1 VGWRL
6 VRERVSPGVSY
17 HSLTVAA
24 QKHMTARFFAEVG
37 TKSVTAAKIV
47 EMKPSPTVR
56 LLLGLLVT
64 LLAVATFSWY
74 VLAQLHGLKE
84 LQADTIDRNRR
95 DSLQLLRVQNTLS
108 SLGMAVHDMVL
119 GEEPYGVLAY
129 KNQFER
135 IRTDLDDA
143 IQREAQLSPETR
155 RPEQQE
161 MLQASIRQFWH
172 TSDQVFQLAAR
183 AQERAALQLAG
194 SQLLA
199 QQASLAALTSRL
211 LTRNNEAEEQAA
223 TKVAAIY
230 TGVERN
236 VYAFLF
242 AMLATIVVTS
252 LYLIYSNRLLFER
265 IETMSRQR
273 RVLAA
278 RLIAV
283 QEEVLKSISREL
295 HDEFGQILTAVGAM
309 LARAERKG
317 LPPDSP
323 FRTELS
329 EVRQITQETLE
340 KMRSLSQM
348 LHPAVLDD
356 YGLVKALEWSVGLF
370 QKQTG
375 IQTQVEVVGEPVR
388 ITGQSAIHCFRIVQE
403 ALNNAAKHAKTK
415 TAEVTM
421 TFGADTLTIR
431 VRDHGIGIVQEQKH
445 KKPGLGL
452 IAMQERAELLG
463 GTLKVRP
470 ATDGGTTVT
479 LMIPLLQPDTSGD
492 TELTPQEA
500 ASPHA

>member
-1 VGWRL
+1 
-6 VRERVSPGVSY
+6 
-17 HSLTVAA
+17 
-24 QKHMTARFFAEVG
+24 
-37 TKSVTAAKIV
+37 
-47 EMKPSPTVR
+47 MKLSPTVR

-64 LLAVATFSWY
+64 LFAVTTFSWY
-74 VLAQLHGLKE
+74 VLAQLKGLKE
-84 LQADTIDRNRR
+84 LQTDTIDRNRR
-95 DSLQLLRVQNTLS
+95 DSLQLLRVQNTLG
-108 SLGMAVHDMVL
+108 SLGMSVHDMVL

-135 IRTDLDDA
+135 IRTDLEDA
-143 IQREAQLSPETR
+143 IQREAKLSPETR
-155 RPEQQE
+155 LPEQQE
-161 MLQASIRQFWH
+161 RLQASIRQFWH
-172 TSDQVFQLAAR
+172 TADQVFDLA
-183 AQERAALQLAG
+183 ERSEEKAALELAG

-199 QQASLAALTSRL
+199 QQASLAALTSRF

-223 TKVAAIY
+223 AKVAAIY
-230 TGVERN
+230 SGVENN
-236 VYAFLF
+236 VWAFLI
-242 AMLATIVVTS
+242 AMLTTIVVTS
-252 LYLIYSNRLLFER
+252 LYVIYSNRRLFAK
-265 IETMSRQR
+265 IEAMSGQR

-283 QEEVLKSISREL
+283 QEEVLKSVSREL

-356 YGLVKALEWSVGLF
+356 YGLVKALEWYVGLF

-375 IQTQVEVVGEPVR
+375 IQADVKVSGAPLR
-388 ITGQSAIHCFRIVQE
+388 ITGQPAIHCFRIVQE

-415 TAEVTM
+415 TAEVTL
-421 TFGADTLTIR
+421 TFSNRTALTIT
-431 VRDHGIGIVQEQKH
+431 VRDHGIGIVQEPKA
-445 KKPGLGL
+445 KKKLGLGL

-470 ATDGGTTVT
+470 APDVGTLVT
-479 LMIPLLQPDTSGD
+479 LTIPLIPPETSGD

>member
-1 VGWRL
+1 
-6 VRERVSPGVSY
+6 
-17 HSLTVAA
+17 
-24 QKHMTARFFAEVG
+24 
-37 TKSVTAAKIV
+37 
-47 EMKPSPTVR
+47 
-56 LLLGLLVT
+56 
-64 LLAVATFSWY
+64 
-74 VLAQLHGLKE
+74 
-84 LQADTIDRNRR
+84 
-95 DSLQLLRVQNTLS
+95 
-108 SLGMAVHDMVL
+108 MVL

-143 IQREAQLSPETR
+143 IQREAKLSPETR
-155 RPEQQE
+155 LPEQQQR
-161 MLQASIRQFWH
+161 LQTSIKQFWQ
-172 TSDQVFQLAAR
+172 TADQVFELAASS
-183 AQERAALQLAG
+183 QERAALELAG
-194 SQLLA
+194 TQLLA

-211 LTRNNEAEEQAA
+211 LTKNNEAEELAA
-223 TKVAAIY
+223 AKVAEIY
-230 TGVERN
+230 SGVERN
-236 VYAFLF
+236 VYAFLT
-242 AMLATIVVTS
+242 AMLVTIVVTS
-252 LYLIYSNRLLFER
+252 LYVIYSNRRLFEK

-283 QEEVLKSISREL
+283 QEEVLKSVSREL

-329 EVRQITQETLE
+329 EVREITQATLE

-356 YGLVKALEWSVGLF
+356 YGLVKALEWYVGLF

-375 IQTQVEVVGEPVR
+375 IQAQVEVVGEPVR
-388 ITGQSAIHCFRIVQE
+388 ITGQPAIHCFRIVQE

-415 TAEVTM
+415 TAEVTA
-421 TFGADTLTIR
+421 TFDAETLTLK
-431 VRDHGIGIVQEQKH
+431 VRDHGIGIVPDQKH

-452 IAMQERAELLG
+452 IAMQERAELMG

-470 ATDGGTTVT
+470 APDGGTAVT
-479 LMIPLLQPDTSGD
+479 LTIPLSQPDTSGD

-500 ASPHA
+500 ASPHT

>member
-1 VGWRL
+1 
-6 VRERVSPGVSY
+6 
-17 HSLTVAA
+17 
-24 QKHMTARFFAEVG
+24 
-37 TKSVTAAKIV
+37 
-47 EMKPSPTVR
+47 MKPSPTVR

-64 LLAVATFSWY
+64 LLAVAVFSWY
-74 VLAQLHGLKE
+74 VLVQLKGLKQ
-84 LQADTIDRNRR
+84 LQSDTIDRNRR
-95 DSLQLLRVQNTLS
+95 DSLQLLRVQNALS
-108 SLGMAVHDMVL
+108 SLGLAVHDMVL

-143 IQREAQLSPETR
+143 IQREARLSPETR
-155 RPEQQE
+155 LPGQQE
-161 MLQASIRQFWH
+161 RLQTSIKQFWQ
-172 TSDQVFQLAAR
+172 TSGQVFQLASSS
-183 AQERAALQLAG
+183 QEKAALQLAG
-194 SQLLA
+194 TQLLA

-211 LTRNNEAEEQAA
+211 LTKNNEAEEQAA
-223 TKVAAIY
+223 AKVAAIY
-230 TGVERN
+230 AGVERN
-236 VYAFLF
+236 VYAFLV
-242 AMLATIVVTS
+242 AMLLTIAGTS
-252 LYLIYSNRLLFER
+252 LYVIYSNRRLFEK

-283 QEEVLKSISREL
+283 QEEVLKSVSREL

-329 EVRQITQETLE
+329 EVREITQDTLE

-356 YGLVKALEWSVGLF
+356 YGLVKALEWYVGLF

-375 IQTQVEVVGEPVR
+375 IQAQVEVVGEPVR
-388 ITGQSAIHCFRIVQE
+388 ITGQPAIHCFRIAQE
-403 ALNNAAKHAKTK
+403 ALNNAAKHSKTK
-415 TAEVTM
+415 TAEVTA
-421 TFGADTLTIR
+421 TFNADTLMLK
-431 VRDHGIGIVQEQKH
+431 VRDHGIGVVQDQKH

-470 ATDGGTTVT
+470 APDGGTIVT
-479 LMIPLLQPDTSGD
+479 LTIPLSQPDSSGD

>member
-1 VGWRL
+1 
-6 VRERVSPGVSY
+6 
-17 HSLTVAA
+17 
-24 QKHMTARFFAEVG
+24 
-37 TKSVTAAKIV
+37 
-47 EMKPSPTVR
+47 MKRSPTGR

-64 LLAVATFSWY
+64 LLAVAVFSWY
-74 VLAQLHGLKE
+74 VLVQLNGLKL

-95 DSLQLLRVQNTLS
+95 DSLQLLRVQNALS
-108 SLGMAVHDMVL
+108 SLGLAVHDMVL
-119 GEEPYGVLAY
+119 VEEPYGVLAY

-143 IQREAQLSPETR
+143 IQREAKLSPETR
-155 RPEQQE
+155 LPEQQQR
-161 MLQASIRQFWH
+161 LQTSIKQFWQ
-172 TSDQVFQLAAR
+172 TADQVFQLAASS
-183 AQERAALQLAG
+183 EEKAALQLAG
-194 SQLLA
+194 TQLLA

-211 LTRNNEAEEQAA
+211 LTKNNEAEEQAA
-223 TKVAAIY
+223 AKVAAIY
-230 TGVERN
+230 SGVERN
-236 VYAFLF
+236 VYAFLT
-242 AMLATIVVTS
+242 AMLVTIVVTS
-252 LYLIYSNRLLFER
+252 LYVIYSNRRLFEK

-283 QEEVLKSISREL
+283 QEEVLKSVSREL

-329 EVRQITQETLE
+329 EVREITQATLE

-356 YGLVKALEWSVGLF
+356 YGLVKALEWYVGLF

-375 IQTQVEVVGEPVR
+375 IKAQVEVVGEPMR
-388 ITGQSAIHCFRIVQE
+388 ITGQPAIHCFRIVQE
-403 ALNNAAKHAKTK
+403 ALNNAAKHSKTK
-415 TAEVTM
+415 TAEVTT
-421 TFGADTLTIR
+421 TFHADTLMLK
-431 VRDHGIGIVQEQKH
+431 VRDHGIGIVQDQKP

-452 IAMQERAELLG
+452 IAMQERAELMS

-470 ATDGGTTVT
+470 EPDGGTTVT
-479 LMIPLLQPDTSGD
+479 LTIPLSQPDSSGD

-500 ASPHA
+500 ASPHS

>member
-1 VGWRL
+1 
-6 VRERVSPGVSY
+6 
-17 HSLTVAA
+17 
-24 QKHMTARFFAEVG
+24 
-37 TKSVTAAKIV
+37 
-47 EMKPSPTVR
+47 MKRSPTVR

-64 LLAVATFSWY
+64 LLAVAVFSWY
-74 VLAQLHGLKE
+74 VLVQLNGLRQ

-95 DSLQLLRVQNTLS
+95 DSLQLLRVQNALG
-108 SLGMAVHDMVL
+108 SLGLAVHDMVL

-135 IRTDLDDA
+135 IHTDLDDA
-143 IQREAQLSPETR
+143 IQREAKLSPETR
-155 RPEQQE
+155 LPEQQQR
-161 MLQASIRQFWH
+161 LQTSIKQFWQ
-172 TSDQVFQLAAR
+172 TSDQVFQLAASD
-183 AQERAALQLAG
+183 QEKAALQLAG
-194 SQLLA
+194 TQLLA

-211 LTRNNEAEEQAA
+211 LTKNNEAEEQAA
-223 TKVAAIY
+223 AKVAAIY
-230 TGVERN
+230 SGVERN
-236 VYAFLF
+236 VYAFLT
-242 AMLATIVVTS
+242 AMLVTIVVTS
-252 LYLIYSNRLLFER
+252 LYVIYSNRRLFEK

-283 QEEVLKSISREL
+283 QEEVLKSVSREL

-329 EVRQITQETLE
+329 EVREITQATLE

-356 YGLVKALEWSVGLF
+356 YGLVKALEWYIGLF

-375 IQTQVEVVGEPVR
+375 IKAQVEVVGEPVR
-388 ITGQSAIHCFRIVQE
+388 ITGQPAIHCFRIVQE
-403 ALNNAAKHAKTK
+403 ALNNAAKHSKTK
-415 TAEVTM
+415 TAEVTT
-421 TFGADTLTIR
+421 TFNADTLMLK
-431 VRDHGIGIVQEQKH
+431 VRDHGIGIVRDQKPR
-445 KKPGLGL
+445 KPGLGL
-452 IAMQERAELLG
+452 IAMQERAELMG

-470 ATDGGTTVT
+470 EPDGGTTVT
-479 LMIPLLQPDTSGD
+479 LTIPLSQPDSSGD

-500 ASPHA
+500 ASPHT

>member
-1 VGWRL
+1 
-6 VRERVSPGVSY
+6 
-17 HSLTVAA
+17 
-24 QKHMTARFFAEVG
+24 
-37 TKSVTAAKIV
+37 
-47 EMKPSPTVR
+47 MKPSPTVR

-64 LLAVATFSWY
+64 LLAVAVFSWY
-74 VLAQLHGLKE
+74 VLIQINGLKQ

-95 DSLQLLRVQNTLS
+95 DSLQLLRVQNALS
-108 SLGMAVHDMVL
+108 SLGLAVHDMVL

-135 IRTDLDDA
+135 IRIDLDDA
-143 IQREAQLSPETR
+143 IQREAKLSPDTR
-155 RPEQQE
+155 LPEQQQR
-161 MLQASIRQFWH
+161 LQTSIKQFWQ
-172 TSDQVFQLAAR
+172 TSGQVFQLAAGS
-183 AQERAALQLAG
+183 QEKAALQLAG
-194 SQLLA
+194 TQLLA

-211 LTRNNEAEEQAA
+211 LTKNNEAEEQAA
-223 TKVAAIY
+223 AKVAAIY
-230 TGVERN
+230 SGVERN
-236 VYAFLF
+236 VYAFLT
-242 AMLATIVVTS
+242 AMLVTIVVTS
-252 LYLIYSNRLLFER
+252 LYVIYSNRRLFEK

-283 QEEVLKSISREL
+283 QEEVLKSVSREL

-329 EVRQITQETLE
+329 EVREITQATLE

-356 YGLVKALEWSVGLF
+356 YGLVKALEWYVGLF

-375 IQTQVEVVGEPVR
+375 IQAQVKVIGESLR
-388 ITGQSAIHCFRIVQE
+388 ITGQPAIHCFRIVQE
-403 ALNNAAKHAKTK
+403 ALNNAAKHSKTK
-415 TAEVTM
+415 TAEVTT
-421 TFGADTLTIR
+421 TFNTDTLMLK
-431 VRDHGIGIVQEQKH
+431 VRDHGIGIVQDQKP

-452 IAMQERAELLG
+452 IAMQERAELMG
-463 GTLKVRP
+463 GTLRIRP
-470 ATDGGTTVT
+470 EPDGGTTVT
-479 LMIPLLQPDTSGD
+479 LTIPLSQPDSSGD

-500 ASPHA
+500 ASPHT

>member
-1 VGWRL
+1 
-6 VRERVSPGVSY
+6 
-17 HSLTVAA
+17 
-24 QKHMTARFFAEVG
+24 
-37 TKSVTAAKIV
+37 
-47 EMKPSPTVR
+47 MKRSPTVR

-64 LLAVATFSWY
+64 LLAVAVFSWY
-74 VLAQLHGLKE
+74 VLLQLNGLKQ

-95 DSLQLLRVQNTLS
+95 DSLQLLRVQNALS
-108 SLGMAVHDMVL
+108 SLGLAVHDMVL

-143 IQREAQLSPETR
+143 IQREARLSPDTR
-155 RPEQQE
+155 LPEQQQR
-161 MLQASIRQFWH
+161 LRSSIKQFWQ
-172 TSDQVFQLAAR
+172 TSGQVFELAANS
-183 AQERAALQLAG
+183 QEKAALQLAG
-194 SQLLA
+194 TQLLA

-223 TKVAAIY
+223 AKVEAIY
-230 TGVERN
+230 ARVERD
-236 VYAFLF
+236 VYAFLI
-242 AMLATIVVTS
+242 AMLVTIVVTS
-252 LYLIYSNRLLFER
+252 LYMIYSNRRLFEK

-283 QEEVLKSISREL
+283 QEEVLKSVSREL

-317 LPPDSP
+317 LSPDSP

-329 EVRQITQETLE
+329 EVREITQATLE

-356 YGLVKALEWSVGLF
+356 YGLVKALEWYVGLF

-375 IQTQVEVVGEPVR
+375 IRTQVEVVGDPVR
-388 ITGQSAIHCFRIVQE
+388 VTGQRAIHCFRIVQE
-403 ALNNAAKHAKTK
+403 ALNNAAKHSKTK
-415 TAEVTM
+415 TAEVTT
-421 TFGADTLTIR
+421 TFNGETLMLK
-431 VRDHGIGIVQEQKH
+431 VRDHGIGIVQDQKL

-452 IAMQERAELLG
+452 IAMQERAELMG

-470 ATDGGTTVT
+470 QTDGGTMVT
-479 LMIPLLQPDTSGD
+479 LTIPLSQPDSSGD

-500 ASPHA
+500 ASPHK

>member
-1 VGWRL
+1 
-6 VRERVSPGVSY
+6 
-17 HSLTVAA
+17 
-24 QKHMTARFFAEVG
+24 
-37 TKSVTAAKIV
+37 
-47 EMKPSPTVR
+47 MKRSPTVR

-64 LLAVATFSWY
+64 LLAVAVFSWY
-74 VLAQLHGLKE
+74 VLVQLNGLKQ

-95 DSLQLLRVQNTLS
+95 DSLQLLRVQNALS
-108 SLGMAVHDMVL
+108 SLGLAVHDMVL
-119 GEEPYGVLAY
+119 GEEPYGVIAY

-143 IQREAQLSPETR
+143 ILREAKLSPDTR
-155 RPEQQE
+155 LPEQQQR
-161 MLQASIRQFWH
+161 LQTSIKQFWQ
-172 TSDQVFQLAAR
+172 TSDQVFELAASS
-183 AQERAALQLAG
+183 QEKAALQLAG
-194 SQLLA
+194 TQLLA

-211 LTRNNEAEEQAA
+211 LTKNNEAEEQAA
-223 TKVAAIY
+223 AKVAAIY
-230 TGVERN
+230 SGVERN
-236 VYAFLF
+236 VYAFLA
-242 AMLATIVVTS
+242 AMLVTIVVTS
-252 LYLIYSNRLLFER
+252 LYVIYSNRRLFEK

-283 QEEVLKSISREL
+283 QEEVLKSVSREL

-323 FRTELS
+323 FRSELS
-329 EVRQITQETLE
+329 EVREITQATLE

-356 YGLVKALEWSVGLF
+356 YGLLKALEWYVGLF

-375 IQTQVEVVGEPVR
+375 IQAQVEVVGEPVR
-388 ITGQSAIHCFRIVQE
+388 ITGQPAIHCFRIVQE
-403 ALNNAAKHAKTK
+403 ALNNAAKHSKTK
-415 TAEVTM
+415 TAEVTT
-421 TFGADTLTIR
+421 TFNADTLMLK
-431 VRDHGIGIVQEQKH
+431 VRDHGIGIVQDQKH

-470 ATDGGTTVT
+470 EPDGGTTVT
-479 LMIPLLQPDTSGD
+479 LSIPLSQPDSSGD

-500 ASPHA
+500 ASPHS

>member
-1 VGWRL
+1 
-6 VRERVSPGVSY
+6 
-17 HSLTVAA
+17 
-24 QKHMTARFFAEVG
+24 
-37 TKSVTAAKIV
+37 
-47 EMKPSPTVR
+47 MKRSPTVR

-64 LLAVATFSWY
+64 LLAVAVFSWY
-74 VLAQLHGLKE
+74 VLVQLNGLRQ

-95 DSLQLLRVQNTLS
+95 DSLQLLRVQNALS
-108 SLGMAVHDMVL
+108 SLGLAVHDMVL

-143 IQREAQLSPETR
+143 IQREAKLSPETR
-155 RPEQQE
+155 LPEQQRR
-161 MLQASIRQFWH
+161 LQTSIKQFWQ
-172 TSDQVFQLAAR
+172 TADQVFQLAASD
-183 AQERAALQLAG
+183 QEKAALQLAG
-194 SQLLA
+194 TQLLA

-211 LTRNNEAEEQAA
+211 LTKNNEAEEQAA
-223 TKVAAIY
+223 AKVAAIY
-230 TGVERN
+230 SGVERN
-236 VYAFLF
+236 VYAFLT
-242 AMLATIVVTS
+242 AMLVTIVVTS
-252 LYLIYSNRLLFER
+252 LYVIYSNRRLFEK

-283 QEEVLKSISREL
+283 QEEVLKSVSREL

-329 EVRQITQETLE
+329 EVREITQATLE

-356 YGLVKALEWSVGLF
+356 YGLVKALEWYIGLF

-375 IQTQVEVVGEPVR
+375 IKAQVEVVGEPVR
-388 ITGQSAIHCFRIVQE
+388 ITGQPAIHCFRIVQE
-403 ALNNAAKHAKTK
+403 ALNNAAKHSKTK
-415 TAEVTM
+415 TAEVTT
-421 TFGADTLTIR
+421 TFNADTLMLK
-431 VRDHGIGIVQEQKH
+431 VRDHGIGIVRDQKPR
-445 KKPGLGL
+445 KPGLGL
-452 IAMQERAELLG
+452 IAMQERAELMG

-470 ATDGGTTVT
+470 EPDGGTTVT
-479 LMIPLLQPDTSGD
+479 LTIPLSQPDSSGD

-500 ASPHA
+500 ASPHT